1 MQEPTRVVPLKDM
14 DERTFLN
21 YLNRDRIRHVFTL
34 CDLQNAREKT
44 RIWVALRDAEVGG
57 YVFEYD
63 KRIVHTHGSPKT
75 VPELLN
81 RIDLDELVL
90 VVQPDH
96 LRAVKKVFEPIEHM
110 DPMSKGKITTFLV
123 MKMDSDNF
131 TPSIKHAVKKLG
143 AEDLDEVFRNLGQDL
158 RSMVQNAVNN
168 GFAYGGYADG
178 VLASCA
184 TVAEHLDD
192 VALIRGV
199 FTAPQMRN
207 QRLSTSV
214 CSALVE
220 ESFRLGKTP
229 MLWVSKDNP
238 AALRLYRK
246 LGFKET
252 GIVLKCFRAKR
263 RGRT

>member
-1 MQEPTRVVPLKDM
+1 LEDM

-21 YLNRDRIRHVFTL
+21 YLNRDRVRHVFTL
-34 CDLQNAREKT
+34 CDLQNVRDKT
-44 RIWVALRDAEVGG
+44 RVWVALRDVEVAG

-63 KRIVHTHGSPKT
+63 RRIVRTHGDPEI
-75 VPELLN
+75 VPELLGK
-81 RIDLDELVL
+81 IDLDEPVL

-96 LRAVKKVFEPIEHM
+96 LRAVKKVFEPVERM
-110 DPMSKGKITTFLV
+110 DPLSKGKVTTFLV
-123 MKMDSDNF
+123 MKMDSATF
-131 TPSIKHAVKKLG
+131 MPTIKHVVKKLG
-143 AEDLDEVFRNLGQDL
+143 AEDLDEVFKNLGQDL
-158 RSMVQNAVNN
+158 RSMVQNAVNM
-168 GFAYGGYADG
+168 GFAYGGYVDG

-184 TVAEHLDD
+184 TVAEHIED

-199 FTAPQMRN
+199 FTAPSLRGQG
-207 QRLSTSV
+207 LSTSV

-238 AALRLYRK
+238 AALRVYKK